1 MWDIYYI
8 HELTLVTM
16 NAIAPTNAAHMIP
29 IPQNLPLPELE
40 FWDSLLALLKLEVH
54 PLLQASV
61 AAAVEEVAVS

>member
-1 MWDIYYI
+1 
-8 HELTLVTM
+8 M

>member
-1 MWDIYYI
+1 
-8 HELTLVTM
+8 
-16 NAIAPTNAAHMIP
+16 MIP